1 MYIQRNRSKYKSGK
15 GYRSFLLCKKY
26 RQDGKIKAKTLA
38 NLSHL
43 QDELILSIGNT
54 LKSKTETVINV
65 TTLKIPKLNQI
76 QRKLFEILN
85 LNPNQMLPTA
95 Q

>member
-15 GYRSFLLCKKY
+15 GYRSILLCKKY

-43 QDELILSIGNT
+43 IKMSPLRKIFFTAKDAKNPQDS
-54 LKSKTETVINV
+54 
-65 TTLKIPKLNQI
+65 
-76 QRKLFEILN
+76 QRALFFFIFFYYLCKN
-85 LNPNQMLPTA
+85 
-95 Q
+95 